1 MAVEIERKVL
11 VVGDSWRA
19 LAGPGRRIRQDHT
32 ARLDGASVRLLDND
46 GYVILTARARAL
58 SGRRGP

>member
-46 GYVILTARARAL
+46 GYVI
-58 SGRRGP
+58 